1 MVNIIKE
8 LIKNQIK
15 KTNTYKIVLIEN
27 ENLKNETKN
36 LKDYVNRIHNEK
48 LKIKYISKQFKS

>member
-36 LKDYVNRIHNEK
+36 LKIMLIAYIMKNY
-48 LKIKYISKQFKS
+48 LK